1 VEKPD
6 AAQTFTATLIM
17 KIIDW
22 YIFKK
27 FLGTFFYAISL
38 LIIVVIIFDISENI
52 EDFLKNRAPVMEIM
66 IDYYLY
72 FIPYFINLFIFLF
85 TFISVIFFTSKMA
98 GNTEIIAILSS
109 GVSFWRMLRPYL
121 LASVLLGIMSF
132 YLGNFLIP
140 RTNEVR
146 REFKNKY
153 IENLTKDKERNI
165 HVQIEKGV
173 FVYVEHYN
181 NKLNTGYKF
190 TLEQYKG
197 QQMTYKLI
205 AERMESDTLNPNGW
219 RIFNFVERRID
230 SLNETISKGTRMD
243 TVLNLLPTD
252 LYKVKEDFEVMNYW
266 ELKRHIDKELLKGS
280 KGVTT
285 YQVEMHKRLAS
296 PMAIIIL
303 TFIGVAVSS
312 RKVRGGIGMH
322 LGVGISLTFS
332 YILFMQFSTVF
343 ATFGNLKPM
352 LAAWIPN
359 IIFSLLGIYLI
370 IKAPK

>member
-1 VEKPD
+1 
-6 AAQTFTATLIM
+6 M

-38 LIIVVIIFDISENI
+38 LIIIVIIFDISENI
-52 EDFLKNRAPVMEIM
+52 EDFLKNKAPIQEII
-66 IDYYLY
+66 IDYYIY

-109 GVSFWRMLRPYL
+109 GVSFIRMLKPYL
-121 LASVLLGIMSF
+121 MASVLLGLISF

-153 IENLTKDKERNI
+153 IENLAKDKERNI
-165 HVQIEKGV
+165 HVQIERGV
-173 FVYVEHYN
+173 YIYVENYN
-181 NKLNTGYKF
+181 NKLHTGYKF
-190 TLEQYKG
+190 TLEKYQD
-197 QQMTYKLI
+197 QQMTYKLL
-205 AERMESDTLNPNGW
+205 AERIVFDTTSESRW
-219 RIFNFVERRID
+219 KIYNFVERKID
-230 SLNETISKGTRMD
+230 SLSETLRKGKEID
-243 TVLNLLPTD
+243 TVINLKPTD
-252 LYKVKEDFEVMNYW
+252 LYKIKEDYEVMNYW
-266 ELKRHIDKELLKGS
+266 ELRDHISDEHLKGS

-285 YQVEMHKRLAS
+285 YEVEMHKRLAS
-296 PMAIIIL
+296 PVAIIIL

-312 RKVRGGIGMH
+312 RKTRGGIGMH
-322 LGVGISLTFS
+322 LGIGISITFS
-332 YILFMQFSTVF
+332 YIIFMQFSTVF
-343 ATFGNLKPM
+343 ATFGNLAPA

-359 IIFSLLGIYLI
+359 LIFAVLGVYLLL
-370 IKAPK
+370 KAPK

>member
-1 VEKPD
+1 
-6 AAQTFTATLIM
+6 M

-27 FLGTFFYAISL
+27 FLGTFVYAISL
-38 LIIVVIIFDISENI
+38 LILIVIIFDISENI
-52 EDFLKNRAPVMEIM
+52 EDFLKNRAPVKEII

-109 GVSFWRMLRPYL
+109 GVSFNRMLRPYL
-121 LASVLLGIMSF
+121 FASVLLGVTSF

-140 RTNEVR
+140 RTNEIR

-153 IENLTKDKERNI
+153 IENLSKDKERNI

-173 FVYVEHYN
+173 FVYVENYN
-181 NKLNTGYKF
+181 NKLSTGYKF
-190 TLEQYKG
+190 TMEKYDG
-197 QQMTYKLI
+197 QQLTYKLA
-205 AERMESDTLNPNGW
+205 AERIELDTTRKNGW
-219 RIFNFVERRID
+219 MIFNYVERKID
-230 SLNETISKGTRMD
+230 SLDETLVKGKRID
-243 TVLNLLPTD
+243 TVLNLQPTD
-252 LYKVKEDFEVMNYW
+252 LYKIKEDYEVMNFW
-266 ELKRHIDKELLKGS
+266 ELRRHIDKELLKGS

-285 YQVEMHKRLAS
+285 YQVEKHKRVAS
-296 PMAIIIL
+296 PVAIIIL

-322 LGVGISLTFS
+322 LGVGIGLTFS
-332 YILFMQFSTVF
+332 YIIFMQFSTVF
-343 ATFGNLKPM
+343 ATFGNLPPF

-359 IIFSLLGIYLI
+359 MVFAVLGIYLI
-370 IKAPK
+370 TKAPK

>member
-1 VEKPD
+1 
-6 AAQTFTATLIM
+6 M

-27 FLGTFFYAISL
+27 FLGTFVYAISL
-38 LIIVVIIFDISENI
+38 LIIIVIIFDISENI
-52 EDFLKNRAPVMEIM
+52 EDFLKNNAPVKEII

-109 GVSFWRMLRPYL
+109 GVSFSRMLRPYL
-121 LASVLLGIMSF
+121 LASVLLGVTSF

-140 RTNEVR
+140 RTNEIR

-153 IENLTKDKERNI
+153 IENLSKDKERNI

-173 FVYVEHYN
+173 FVYVENYN

-190 TLEQYKG
+190 TMEKYQG
-197 QQMTYKLI
+197 QKLIYKLA
-205 AERMESDTLNPNGW
+205 AERIELDTNRKNGW
-219 RIFNFVERRID
+219 MIFNYIEREID
-230 SLNETISKGTRMD
+230 SLNESLVKGKRID
-243 TVLNLLPTD
+243 TVLNLQPTD
-252 LYKVKEDFEVMNYW
+252 LYKIKEDYEVMNYW
-266 ELKRHIDKELLKGS
+266 ELRRHIDKELLKGS

-285 YQVEMHKRLAS
+285 YQVEKHKRLAS
-296 PMAIIIL
+296 PVAIIIL

-322 LGVGISLTFS
+322 LGMGIGLTFS
-332 YILFMQFSTVF
+332 YIIFMQFSTVF
-343 ATFGNLKPM
+343 ATFGNLPPF
-352 LAAWIPN
+352 LAAWMPN
-359 IIFSLLGIYLI
+359 IVFAALGIYLI
-370 IKAPK
+370 MKAPK

>member
-1 VEKPD
+1 
-6 AAQTFTATLIM
+6 M

-173 FVYVEHYN
+173 FVYVEHFN

-252 LYKVKEDFEVMNYW
+252 LFKVKEDFEVMNYW